1 MSLLLT
7 KTSTIEQYCKHIVG
21 TTTPRNGAPMAQFYI
36 TIAGDSALNVE
47 FKQEISPEISGLVH
61 SCARMLEEHPIEGV
75 IECIPT
81 ICSLMVCYNPQI
93 ISYEALCACL
103 QTRLKDIT
111 GTAQETR
118 RIVEIPVCYGGEFG
132 PDIDFVAEHAQ
143 LSVPD
148 VIRIHAGVDYLID
161 MLGFMPGFAYL
172 GGLDKRLHTPRLQSP
187 RTCIEASSVGI
198 GGAQTGIYPLPSPGG
213 WRLIGKSPVCLYDP
227 FRDHPILYAAGDY
240 LRFIPISE
248 EDFHCIQAQV
258 QAHTYTCNVVVE
270 HTSAGDDEECA
281 ERGAGVEH
289 DAGADGNSDAE
300 CGEDNMC
307 DAPASTLNGTNTHST
322 SANTSKE
329 REVSTW
335 E

>member
-1 MSLLLT
+1 
-7 KTSTIEQYCKHIVG
+7 
-21 TTTPRNGAPMAQFYI
+21 MAQFYI

-75 IECIPT
+75 IECIPA

-187 RTCIEASSVGI
+187 RTCIEAGSVGI

-300 CGEDNMC
+300 RDSSVEH
-307 DAPASTLNGTNTHST
+307 DAGADGSSHSTYDVPPSAISSCNTHST

>member
-1 MSLLLT
+1 
-7 KTSTIEQYCKHIVG
+7 
-21 TTTPRNGAPMAQFYI
+21 MAQFYI

-187 RTCIEASSVGI
+187 RTCIEAGSVGI

-289 DAGADGNSDAE
+289 DAGADGNLDAE
-300 CGEDNMC
+300 RDSSVEH
-307 DAPASTLNGTNTHST
+307 DAGADGSSHSTYDVPPSAISSCNTHST

>member
-1 MSLLLT
+1 
-7 KTSTIEQYCKHIVG
+7 
-21 TTTPRNGAPMAQFYI
+21 MAQFYI

-187 RTCIEASSVGI
+187 RTCIEAGSVGI

-270 HTSAGDDEECA
+270 HTTAGDDEECA

-300 CGEDNMC
+300 RDSSVEH
-307 DAPASTLNGTNTHST
+307 DAGADGSSHSTYDVPPSAISSCNTHST

>member
-1 MSLLLT
+1 
-7 KTSTIEQYCKHIVG
+7 
-21 TTTPRNGAPMAQFYI
+21 MAQSYI

-187 RTCIEASSVGI
+187 RTCIEAGSVGI

-300 CGEDNMC
+300 RDSSVEH
-307 DAPASTLNGTNTHST
+307 DAGADGSSHSTYDVPPSAISSCNTHST

>member
-1 MSLLLT
+1 
-7 KTSTIEQYCKHIVG
+7 
-21 TTTPRNGAPMAQFYI
+21 MAQFYI

-111 GTAQETR
+111 GTAQKTR

-187 RTCIEASSVGI
+187 RTCIEAGSVGI

-270 HTSAGDDEECA
+270 HTSAGDNEECA

-300 CGEDNMC
+300 RDSSVEH
-307 DAPASTLNGTNTHST
+307 DAGADGSSHSTYDVPPSAISSCNTHST

>member
-1 MSLLLT
+1 
-7 KTSTIEQYCKHIVG
+7 
-21 TTTPRNGAPMAQFYI
+21 MAQFYI

-61 SCARMLEEHPIEGV
+61 SCARMFEEHPIEGV

-187 RTCIEASSVGI
+187 RTCIEAGSVGI

-300 CGEDNMC
+300 RDSSVEH
-307 DAPASTLNGTNTHST
+307 DAGADGSSHSTYDVPPSAISSCNTHST

>member
-1 MSLLLT
+1 
-7 KTSTIEQYCKHIVG
+7 
-21 TTTPRNGAPMAQFYI
+21 MAQFYI

-187 RTCIEASSVGI
+187 RTCIEAGSVGI

-248 EDFHCIQAQV
+248 EDFYCIQAQV

-300 CGEDNMC
+300 RDSSVEH
-307 DAPASTLNGTNTHST
+307 DAGADGSSHSTYDVPPSAISSCNTHST

>member
-1 MSLLLT
+1 
-7 KTSTIEQYCKHIVG
+7 
-21 TTTPRNGAPMAQFYI
+21 MAQFYI

-81 ICSLMVCYNPQI
+81 ICSLMVCYNPQV
-93 ISYEALCACL
+93 ISYDALCACL
-103 QTRLKDIT
+103 QTRLKNIT

-187 RTCIEASSVGI
+187 RTCIEAGSVGI

-270 HTSAGDDEECA
+270 HTSAGNDEEREERGLGA
-281 ERGAGVEH
+281 EREERGA
-289 DAGADGNSDAE
+289 
-300 CGEDNMC
+300 DNMC
-307 DAPASTLNGTNTHST
+307 DAPASTLNGTNTRFT
-322 SANTSKE
+322 SANTSEE

>member
-1 MSLLLT
+1 M
-7 KTSTIEQYCKHIVG
+7 
-21 TTTPRNGAPMAQFYI
+21 
-36 TIAGDSALNVE
+36 
-47 FKQEISPEISGLVH
+47 
-61 SCARMLEEHPIEGV
+61 
-75 IECIPT
+75 
-81 ICSLMVCYNPQI
+81 
-93 ISYEALCACL
+93 
-103 QTRLKDIT
+103 
-111 GTAQETR
+111 
-118 RIVEIPVCYGGEFG
+118 CYGGEFG

-187 RTCIEASSVGI
+187 RTCIEAGSVGI

-289 DAGADGNSDAE
+289 DAGADGSSH
-300 CGEDNMC
+300 
-307 DAPASTLNGTNTHST
+307 STYDVPPSAISSCNTHST

>member
-1 MSLLLT
+1 
-7 KTSTIEQYCKHIVG
+7 
-21 TTTPRNGAPMAQFYI
+21 MAQFYI

-93 ISYEALCACL
+93 ISYDALCACL
-103 QTRLKDIT
+103 QTRLKNIT

-187 RTCIEASSVGI
+187 RTCIEAGSVGI

-270 HTSAGDDEECA
+270 HTSAGNDEEREERGLGA
-281 ERGAGVEH
+281 ERKERGA
-289 DAGADGNSDAE
+289 
-300 CGEDNMC
+300 DNMC
-307 DAPASTLNGTNTHST
+307 DAPASTLNGTNTRST
-322 SANTSKE
+322 SANTSEE

>member
-1 MSLLLT
+1 
-7 KTSTIEQYCKHIVG
+7 
-21 TTTPRNGAPMAQFYI
+21 MAQFYI

-81 ICSLMVCYNPQI
+81 ICSLMVCYNPQV
-93 ISYEALCACL
+93 ISYDALCACL
-103 QTRLKDIT
+103 QTRLKNIT

-132 PDIDFVAEHAQ
+132 PDIAFVAEHAQ

-187 RTCIEASSVGI
+187 RTCIEAGSVGI

-270 HTSAGDDEECA
+270 HTSAGDDEERGA
-281 ERGAGVEH
+281 GAEREERGAEYGS
-289 DAGADGNSDAE
+289 DAKRGAAAEREERGADQ
-300 CGEDNMC
+300 MC
-307 DAPASTLNGTNTHST
+307 DVSPSTISSCNTRST
-322 SANTSKE
+322 SANASKE

>member
-1 MSLLLT
+1 
-7 KTSTIEQYCKHIVG
+7 
-21 TTTPRNGAPMAQFYI
+21 MAQFYI

-187 RTCIEASSVGI
+187 RTCIEAGSVGI
-198 GGAQTGIYPLPSPGG
+198 GGAQTCIYPLPSPGG

-300 CGEDNMC
+300 RDSSVEH
-307 DAPASTLNGTNTHST
+307 DAGADGSSHSTYDVPPSAISSCNTHST

>member
-1 MSLLLT
+1 
-7 KTSTIEQYCKHIVG
+7 
-21 TTTPRNGAPMAQFYI
+21 MAQFYI

-187 RTCIEASSVGI
+187 RTCIEAGSVGI

-300 CGEDNMC
+300 RDSSVEH
-307 DAPASTLNGTNTHST
+307 DAGADGSSHSTYDVPPSAISSCNTHST

>member
-1 MSLLLT
+1 
-7 KTSTIEQYCKHIVG
+7 
-21 TTTPRNGAPMAQFYI
+21 MAQFYI

-103 QTRLKDIT
+103 QTRRKDIT

-187 RTCIEASSVGI
+187 RTCIEAGSVGI

-300 CGEDNMC
+300 RDSSVEH
-307 DAPASTLNGTNTHST
+307 DAGADGSSHSTYDVPPSAISSCNTHST

>member
-1 MSLLLT
+1 
-7 KTSTIEQYCKHIVG
+7 
-21 TTTPRNGAPMAQFYI
+21 MAQFYI

-61 SCARMLEEHPIEGV
+61 SCARILEEHPIEGV

-187 RTCIEASSVGI
+187 RTCIEAGSVGI

-300 CGEDNMC
+300 RDSSVEH
-307 DAPASTLNGTNTHST
+307 DAGADGSSHSTYDVPPSAISSCNTHST

>member
-1 MSLLLT
+1 
-7 KTSTIEQYCKHIVG
+7 
-21 TTTPRNGAPMAQFYI
+21 MAQFYI

-81 ICSLMVCYNPQI
+81 ICSLMVCYNPQV
-93 ISYEALCACL
+93 ISYDALCACL
-103 QTRLKDIT
+103 QTRLKNIT

-132 PDIDFVAEHAQ
+132 PDIAFVAEHAQ

-187 RTCIEASSVGI
+187 RTCIEAGSVGI

-270 HTSAGDDEECA
+270 HVSAADDEEREERGA
-281 ERGAGVEH
+281 EYGSDEERGAGAEREER
-289 DAGADGNSDAE
+289 GADQ
-300 CGEDNMC
+300 MC
-307 DAPASTLNGTNTHST
+307 DAPASTLNGTNTRST
-322 SANTSKE
+322 SANTSEERTRINARTTSEE

>member
-1 MSLLLT
+1 
-7 KTSTIEQYCKHIVG
+7 
-21 TTTPRNGAPMAQFYI
+21 MAQFYI

-187 RTCIEASSVGI
+187 RTCIEAGSVGI

-281 ERGAGVEH
+281 ERRAGVEH

-300 CGEDNMC
+300 RDSSVEH
-307 DAPASTLNGTNTHST
+307 DAGADGSSHSTYDVPPSAISSCNTHST

>member
-1 MSLLLT
+1 
-7 KTSTIEQYCKHIVG
+7 
-21 TTTPRNGAPMAQFYI
+21 
-36 TIAGDSALNVE
+36 
-47 FKQEISPEISGLVH
+47 
-61 SCARMLEEHPIEGV
+61 
-75 IECIPT
+75 
-81 ICSLMVCYNPQI
+81 
-93 ISYEALCACL
+93 
-103 QTRLKDIT
+103 
-111 GTAQETR
+111 
-118 RIVEIPVCYGGEFG
+118 
-132 PDIDFVAEHAQ
+132 
-143 LSVPD
+143 
-148 VIRIHAGVDYLID
+148 

-187 RTCIEASSVGI
+187 RTCIEAGSVGI

-300 CGEDNMC
+300 RDSSVEH
-307 DAPASTLNGTNTHST
+307 DAGADGSSHSTYDVPPSAISSCNTHST

>member
-1 MSLLLT
+1 
-7 KTSTIEQYCKHIVG
+7 
-21 TTTPRNGAPMAQFYI
+21 MAQFYI
-36 TIAGDSALNVE
+36 TISGDSALNVE

-187 RTCIEASSVGI
+187 RTCIEAGSVGI

-281 ERGAGVEH
+281 ERRAGVEH

-300 CGEDNMC
+300 RDSSVEH
-307 DAPASTLNGTNTHST
+307 DAGADGSSHSTYDVPPSAISSCNTHST

>member
-1 MSLLLT
+1 
-7 KTSTIEQYCKHIVG
+7 
-21 TTTPRNGAPMAQFYI
+21 MAQFYI

-187 RTCIEASSVGI
+187 RTCIEAGSVGI

-248 EDFHCIQAQV
+248 EDFHCIQVQV

-300 CGEDNMC
+300 RDSSVEH
-307 DAPASTLNGTNTHST
+307 DAGADGSSHSTYDVPPSAISSCNTHST

>member
-1 MSLLLT
+1 
-7 KTSTIEQYCKHIVG
+7 
-21 TTTPRNGAPMAQFYI
+21 MAQFYI

-81 ICSLMVCYNPQI
+81 ICSLMVCYNPQV
-93 ISYEALCACL
+93 ISYDALCACL
-103 QTRLKDIT
+103 QTRLKNIT

-132 PDIDFVAEHAQ
+132 PDIAFVAEHAQ

-172 GGLDKRLHTPRLQSP
+172 GGLNKRLHTPRLQSP
-187 RTCIEASSVGI
+187 RTCIEAGSVGI

-270 HTSAGDDEECA
+270 HTSAGNDEEREERGLGA
-281 ERGAGVEH
+281 EREERGA
-289 DAGADGNSDAE
+289 
-300 CGEDNMC
+300 DNMC
-307 DAPASTLNGTNTHST
+307 DAPASTLNGTNTRFT
-322 SANTSKE
+322 SANASKE

>member
-1 MSLLLT
+1 
-7 KTSTIEQYCKHIVG
+7 
-21 TTTPRNGAPMAQFYI
+21 MAQFYI

-187 RTCIEASSVGI
+187 RTCIEAGSVGI

-270 HTSAGDDEECA
+270 HTSAGDDEEHE

-300 CGEDNMC
+300 RDSSVEH
-307 DAPASTLNGTNTHST
+307 DAGADGSSHSTYDVPPSAISSCNTHST

>member
-1 MSLLLT
+1 
-7 KTSTIEQYCKHIVG
+7 
-21 TTTPRNGAPMAQFYI
+21 MAQFYI

-61 SCARMLEEHPIEGV
+61 SCARMLQEHPIEGV

-187 RTCIEASSVGI
+187 RTCIEAGSVGI

-300 CGEDNMC
+300 RDSSVEH
-307 DAPASTLNGTNTHST
+307 DAGADGSSHSTYDVPPSAISSCNTHST

>member
-1 MSLLLT
+1 
-7 KTSTIEQYCKHIVG
+7 
-21 TTTPRNGAPMAQFYI
+21 MAQFYI

-187 RTCIEASSVGI
+187 RTCIEAGSVGI

-270 HTSAGDDEECA
+270 HTSAGDDEECT

-300 CGEDNMC
+300 RGADNMC
-307 DAPASTLNGTNTHST
+307 DAPASILHGTNTHST

>member
-1 MSLLLT
+1 
-7 KTSTIEQYCKHIVG
+7 
-21 TTTPRNGAPMAQFYI
+21 MAQFYI

-81 ICSLMVCYNPQI
+81 ICSLMVCYNPQV
-93 ISYEALCACL
+93 ISYDTLCACL
-103 QTRLKDIT
+103 QTRLKNIT

-132 PDIDFVAEHAQ
+132 PDIAFVAEHAQ

-148 VIRIHAGVDYLID
+148 VIGIHAGVDYLID

-187 RTCIEASSVGI
+187 RTCIEAGSVGI

-270 HTSAGDDEECA
+270 HTSAGNDEERGAEYGSDA
-281 ERGAGVEH
+281 ERGAVAEREERG
-289 DAGADGNSDAE
+289 AGAEREERGADK
-300 CGEDNMC
+300 MC
-307 DAPASTLNGTNTHST
+307 DAPASALYGTNTRST
-322 SANTSKE
+322 SANASKE

>member
-1 MSLLLT
+1 
-7 KTSTIEQYCKHIVG
+7 
-21 TTTPRNGAPMAQFYI
+21 MAQFYI

-187 RTCIEASSVGI
+187 RTCIEAGSVGI

-270 HTSAGDDEECA
+270 HTSAGNDEECA

-300 CGEDNMC
+300 RDSSVEH
-307 DAPASTLNGTNTHST
+307 DAGADGSSHSTYDVPPSAISSCNTHST

>member
-1 MSLLLT
+1 
-7 KTSTIEQYCKHIVG
+7 
-21 TTTPRNGAPMAQFYI
+21 MAQFYI

-187 RTCIEASSVGI
+187 RTCIKAGSVGI

-300 CGEDNMC
+300 RDSNVEH
-307 DAPASTLNGTNTHST
+307 DAGADGSSHSTYDVPPSAISSCNTHST